1 VAIAAPYAARLG
13 GGPVAAGLLIAAT
26 QLGAAVA
33 TPVFAKA
40 IGPLTRLRW
49 MGPMAA
55 CACGTLMLTAFRPGL
70 AASMAIFALSGCFA
84 MYQLAANTAFVE
96 RVPSDRRAQAF
107 GFANAGLVAGQGAAF
122 ALAGAAAKVVPP
134 STVIAAGG
142 GLGALAACGLA
153 LRWRGVSPAVGRH
166 SARHLS
172 RQAQLTRQA
181 PVRTARSH

>member
-1 VAIAAPYAARLG
+1 
-13 GGPVAAGLLIAAT
+13 
-26 QLGAAVA
+26 
-33 TPVFAKA
+33 
-40 IGPLTRLRW
+40 
-49 MGPMAA
+49 
-55 CACGTLMLTAFRPGL
+55 
-70 AASMAIFALSGCFA
+70 

-122 ALAGAAAKVVPP
+122 ALAGAAAEVVPP

-153 LRWRGVSPAVGRH
+153 LRWRRVSPAVGRH